1 MDKKGEQIMP
11 TENQEFE
18 QFIELLIRLTE
29 PSDIEKER
37 LRLYLGQ
44 YRIDLFAH
52 LDQVD
57 LSLSLLEKLDA
68 IRILIS
74 ASKEELQ

>member
-1 MDKKGEQIMP
+1 MP

>member
-1 MDKKGEQIMP
+1 MP

-37 LRLYLGQ
+37 LNLYLDQ
-44 YRIDLFAH
+44 YGIDLFAH

-57 LSLSLLEKLDA
+57 LSLPLLEKLEA
-68 IRILIS
+68 IRILIT

>member
-1 MDKKGEQIMP
+1 MP

-18 QFIELLIRLTE
+18 KFIELLIRLTE

-44 YRIDLFAH
+44 YGIDLFAH

-57 LSLSLLEKLDA
+57 LSLPLLEKLDA

>member
-1 MDKKGEQIMP
+1 MP

-18 QFIELLIRLTE
+18 QFIELLISLTE

-52 LDQVD
+52 LDKVD
-57 LSLSLLEKLDA
+57 LSLPLLEKLDA

-74 ASKEELQ
+74 AGKEELQ